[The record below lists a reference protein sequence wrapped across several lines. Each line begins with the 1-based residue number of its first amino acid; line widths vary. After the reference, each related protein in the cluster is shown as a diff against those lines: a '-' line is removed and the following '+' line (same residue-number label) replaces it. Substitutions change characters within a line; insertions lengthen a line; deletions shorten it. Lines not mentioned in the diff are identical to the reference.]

1 MAESYNIGRA
11 IGIPVEQLDEIEND
25 HRDTFRQLIKMIAY
39 QIINSELHTWRSLDS
54 CKCGH

>member
-39 QIINSELHTWRSLDS
+39 WINDSELHTWRSLD
-54 CKCGH
+54 CCT